1 MYAFKLKPPKQWI
14 NYSFSLAEFAFWHN
28 NHTYYYSRRDNY
40 ITKKF
45 DVCLLTSKSIEIFEI
60 AYRQKKLQKWT

>member
-28 NHTYYYSRRDNY
+28 NHTYYYSGRDNY
-40 ITKKF
+40 ITKKY
-45 DVCLLTSKSIEIFEI
+45 DVCIRVSS
-60 AYRQKKLQKWT
+60 LQKALKYLK